1 MKLVPL
7 DHGAPLLAHE
17 SHPGSRLELVC
28 GSCTWSK
35 TYSPAR
41 IVEGLKTKR
50 LGDRQ
55 TAIAAVAHLVQ
66 WPCPGCRRMR
76 WGSRLVLP

>member
-1 MKLVPL
+1 MKPL
-7 DHGAPLLAHE
+7 RIDSGAPLQAHE
-17 SHPGSRLELVC
+17 LYPGSRVELVC
-28 GSCTWSK
+28 GSCTWSRA
-35 TYSPAR
+35 YSPAR
-41 IVEGLKTKR
+41 IIAGLQAKK

-76 WGSRLVLP
+76 WGSRLVVP